1 MAVKSPLLRRAEE
14 LVALIRV
21 QEEQNAPGP
30 DLKVHPETEDLL
42 SRSRVP
48 REQLNYAVPEVL
60 DLKQRLARYCVENDD
75 ASTPGNLVAG
85 VLDAFLRAA
94 GYPPLTKAAE

>member
-1 MAVKSPLLRRAEE
+1 MADKSPLLRRAEE
-14 LVALIRV
+14 LVALVRA
-21 QEEQNAPGP
+21 QEKGGPPGP
-30 DLKVHPETEDLL
+30 GLKVHPETEDLL

-60 DLKQRLARYCVENDD
+60 ELKQRLARYCVENDD

-85 VLDAFLRAA
+85 VLDAFLRTE
-94 GYPPLTKAAE
+94 GYPPLPKAAE